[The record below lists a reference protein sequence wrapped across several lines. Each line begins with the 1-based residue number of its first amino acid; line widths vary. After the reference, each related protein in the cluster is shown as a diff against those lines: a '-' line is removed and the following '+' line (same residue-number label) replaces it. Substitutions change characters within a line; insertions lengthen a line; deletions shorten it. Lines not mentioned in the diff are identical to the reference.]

1 MGCPKCLNDGWG
13 STAFG
18 LEHDEHGWRIRCPYC
33 NHASR
38 YYPTSAEANIGFI
51 LDREAESNEA
61 NRAN

>member
-1 MGCPKCLNDGWG
+1 MGCPKCLNEGWG
-13 STAFG
+13 STAFD

-38 YYPTSAEANIGFI
+38 YYPTNAEASIGFI

-61 NRAN
+61 NKAD

>member
-1 MGCPKCLNDGWG
+1 MLCPRCLNDGWG
-13 STAFG
+13 DIAFD

-38 YYPTSAEANIGFI
+38 YYPTSAEANKGFI
-51 LDREAESNEA
+51 LDREAESYEA

>member
-1 MGCPKCLNDGWG
+1 MGCPKCLNEGWG
-13 STAFG
+13 DTAFE

-51 LDREAESNEA
+51 LDREAESHEA
-61 NRAN
+61 NRAD